1 MKKPKSQFME
11 IINRE
16 CKKDGKGRFKTMD
29 VLRVAQRL
37 YNEQQEIINM
47 VAKRTPGNR

>member
-1 MKKPKSQFME
+1 MKKEKSPYME

-16 CKKDGKGRFKTMD
+16 CKKDGKGRFKTLD
-29 VLRVAQRL
+29 VLHTSQRL

-47 VAKRTPGNR
+47 IAKKTPGNR